1 MFVSRCLTGRTQG
14 SSVYISST
22 ATVCRHGGVKGQMC
36 VCEGVVGFMTG
47 TFTRKTCEAEG
58 DQYLKVPV

>member
-1 MFVSRCLTGRTQG
+1 MSRCLTGRTQG

-36 VCEGVVGFMTG
+36 VCVCVCGAGFMTG
-47 TFTRKTCEAEG
+47 TYTRKACEAEG

>member
-22 ATVCRHGGVKGQMC
+22 ATVCRHGGVKGQMW
-36 VCEGVVGFMTG
+36 GGAGFMTG
-47 TFTRKTCEAEG
+47 TYTRKTCEAEG